1 MGLALAFANILM
13 NGIIMNHIGA
23 FGGTLSGF
31 NMIQA
36 STLSACNGNTMG
48 YSLMDLINDKWW

>member
-23 FGGTLSGF
+23 FGGTLIGF

-36 STLSACNGNTMG
+36 STLSKHQLYRLAMQIQW
-48 YSLMDLINDKWW
+48 DIV

>member
-23 FGGTLSGF
+23 FGGTLIGF
-31 NMIQA
+31 NVIQA
-36 STLSACNGNTMG
+36 STLSACNANTMG
-48 YSLMDLINDKWW
+48 YSLMDLINDK